1 VAEEQRSYGAL
12 GVIIAGVVIGGVE
25 VVLAVC
31 FAALV
36 FGSYLVNFLPN
47 GIGLYLVAATLT
59 LGILAWRAGPRG
71 VVGSV
76 QDAAAAVLAVIAV
89 NTAAGVFGSPDRAFL
104 SVVAT
109 TLVVT
114 LLTGVAFLVLG
125 IFRLGNLARYVPYPV
140 VGGFLAGTG
149 WLLFKGG
156 VGVGAALTPSLSAL
170 GQLFKGYEL
179 QRWVPA
185 VLFGVILLGAT
196 QLIKRPFVIPAVLAL
211 GFVAFGVGL
220 LVTGSSIE
228 TAKQGG
234 WLIGP
239 FPPGRLLQPWT
250 FRAISGADWG
260 AVLGQFSGIVTTV
273 FVAVLAAL
281 FNVSGIELMLRK
293 DFDTNREMRDL
304 GIVNVVSSFF
314 GGIPGYHALSL
325 TSLAQR
331 MRVNAR
337 AAGLVAALVPLAG
350 VVVGSSVIQLIPRM
364 IVGGVLVF
372 VGLSFLFE
380 WLVVLRRSLPAIE
393 YGIVLVILGT
403 IAAKGFLTGV
413 VVGLVM
419 ALFLFAV
426 NYSRI
431 ELVREVQFGTTYRSN
446 ADRPAPERQELAGMA
461 DRVQILLV
469 SGFVFFGTANGL
481 LERIRKRVEAGPIR
495 FLVVDLRRVTGMD
508 SSAVLSFRKVAQLA
522 VANGFELLLSGGSD
536 RVERQLRRGGVV
548 ASEGVVRFEPDL
560 DRALQHCEDGLLPE
574 VAAVSGAAGNG
585 SAVADG
591 ELPDRLRPY
600 LERRELAQ
608 GAVLLR
614 QGDPPDDVFV
624 LESGR
629 LSVEATTPDGV
640 RMRLRSM
647 LPGVMVGEIAMY
659 TGASRTADVVAETPS
674 VVLRLGRD
682 SIARMEAEEPELAA
696 ALHRWLAKTLAE
708 RLSDTMRAFDAM
720 LD

>member
-1 VAEEQRSYGAL
+1 MAEERRSYGAL

-114 LLTGVAFLVLG
+114 FLTGVAFLVLG
-125 IFRLGNLARYVPYPV
+125 TFRLGNLARYVPYPV

-185 VLFGVILLGAT
+185 VLFGVVLLGAT
-196 QLIKRPFVIPAVLAL
+196 QLIKRPFVIPVVLAL

-250 FRAISGADWG
+250 FRALSGADWG
-260 AVLGQFSGIVTTV
+260 AVLGQFGGIATTV

-281 FNVSGIELMLRK
+281 FNVSGIELMLRT

-380 WLVVLRRSLPAIE
+380 WLVVLRRSLPLIE

-431 ELVREVQFGTTYRSN
+431 ELVREVEFGTTYRSN
-446 ADRPAPERQELAGMA
+446 ADRPAAERQALAGMA

-481 LERIRKRVEAGPIR
+481 LERIRKRVEAGPIG

-522 VANGFELLLSGGSD
+522 VANGFELLLSGASD
-536 RVERQLRRGGVV
+536 RVVRQLRRGGVV
-548 ASEGVVRFEPDL
+548 ASEGVVRFEVDL
-560 DRALQHCEDGLLPE
+560 DRALQHCEDGLLQE
-574 VAAVSGAAGNG
+574 VATGAGVTGDG
-585 SAVADG
+585 SALADG
-591 ELPDRLRPY
+591 ELPERLRPY

-659 TGASRTADVVAETPS
+659 TGAPRTADVVAEAPS

-682 SIARMEAEEPELAA
+682 SIMRMEVEEPELAA
-696 ALHRWLAKTLAE
+696 ELHRWLARTLAE
-708 RLSDTMRAFDAM
+708 RLTDSMRAFDAM